1 MEVPKL
7 VWREKIHSCPQ
18 SRRRSGMSAS
28 AVNFEA
34 TLKAFYTKVDPGK
47 LCNVPSIVAKYAQD
61 QRSLFKFLENKYRV
75 EVALVFDV
83 TDDAED
89 AFFQRLD
96 VYSNFFDPEAAL
108 AAPMIPTPFPDT
120 KPLDRLSQFRKLL
133 PPNHEDFIA
142 PSTAISRAGGAKKK
156 PPPRA
161 KKVVDI
167 YTDQLAEKYTV
178 GPLSL
183 LKRAFAEHRQVT
195 VWIRRLNGVKGTCLG
210 YLEAFDK
217 HFNMVMS
224 DVHEEFLMFD
234 HYNVV
239 TSPKDPKKKYSE
251 PALKPRKRY
260 FKRVFIRGDNVVMVS
275 IVPSSSP

>member
-1 MEVPKL
+1 
-7 VWREKIHSCPQ
+7 
-18 SRRRSGMSAS
+18 MSVS

-47 LCNVPSIVAKYAQD
+47 LCNVPTIVAKYAQD
-61 QRSLFKFLENKYRV
+61 QRSLFKFLENKYGV

-83 TDDAED
+83 ADDAED
-89 AFFQRLD
+89 IFFQRLD
-96 VYSNFFDPEAAL
+96 VYSNCFDPEAAL
-108 AAPMIPTPFPDT
+108 AAPMIPTPFPNT

-133 PPNHEDFIA
+133 PANHEDFIA
-142 PSTAISRAGGAKKK
+142 PSTTISQTDKLKKK
-156 PPPRA
+156 TPRV
-161 KKVVDI
+161 KKVVDV
-167 YTDQLAEKYTV
+167 YTERLADKYTV

-224 DVHEEFLMFD
+224 DVHEDFLMFD
-234 HYNVV
+234 HYNIV
-239 TSPKDPKKKYSE
+239 TSPTDSKKKYSE
-251 PALKPRKRY
+251 PVLKPRKRY